1 MNKPVYLG
9 LSILEICK
17 TVMYGFLY
25 GYIKLKYYD
34 NANLS
39 YLNSGSF
46 VVNPKTEDIY
56 KNITNYIGKRFNTK
70 NYEVERALATGKNK
84 KW

>member
-9 LSILEICK
+9 LSILEIRK

-39 YLNSGSF
+39 YLNSDSF

-56 KNITNYIGKRFNTK
+56 KNITNYVGKRFNTK
-70 NYEVERALATGKNK
+70 NYEVERVLATGKNK
-84 KW
+84 K

>member
-9 LSILEICK
+9 LSILEIRK

-25 GYIKLKYYD
+25 GYIKLKYHD

-39 YLNSGSF
+39 YLNSDSF

-56 KNITNYIGKRFNTK
+56 KNITNYVGKRFNTK
-70 NYEVERALATGKNK
+70 IYEVERALATGKSK

>member
-9 LSILEICK
+9 LPILEIRK

-25 GYIKLKYYD
+25 GYIKLKYFD

-39 YLNSGSF
+39 YLNSDSF
-46 VVNPKTEDIY
+46 VVNPKT
-56 KNITNYIGKRFNTK
+56 
-70 NYEVERALATGKNK
+70 
-84 KW
+84 